1 MHNFVNLKIWQTGM
15 DLAQSIYEIT
25 ERLPQHEIFGLIS
38 QMQRAATSIPS
49 NIAEGA
55 GRNTNKEFSHFLS
68 IAIGSCFEIHT
79 QIILSERIGYIS
91 KIQSESLQEIL
102 NILQPQIVSFKKRLD
117 RNPENETF

>member
-25 ERLPQHEIFGLIS
+25 ERLPKHEIFGLIS